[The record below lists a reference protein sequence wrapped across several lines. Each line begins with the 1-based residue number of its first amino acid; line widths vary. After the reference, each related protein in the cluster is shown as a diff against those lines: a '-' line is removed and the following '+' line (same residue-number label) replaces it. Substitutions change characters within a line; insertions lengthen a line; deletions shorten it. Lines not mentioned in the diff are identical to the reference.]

1 MNRPKDT
8 VLYML
13 LPLTL
18 TAATA
23 LTIFAVIAFR
33 MEANTEGFVFSFFS
47 LSAWIALVSEFFLLY
62 DSIIDKWLSK
72 DRSVMAATWFLLS
85 LLLSFILTPDKHLD
99 WSTAIVMLSL
109 FAVIFLLPY
118 MVCMVYGRQISS
130 FLLRL
135 WNERVMKRKKGME
148 ETVSKT
154 EEAQTITP
162 SSTPKSMSQEEE
174 AAYYE
179 KMVAGIPS
187 DIKAQFPQPLQSEDA
202 LFLMLLLRE
211 GGFLDNE
218 LRPAIMKEDG
228 EINQTLY
235 AYIADAVCTAL
246 NIRQGKWKIFEKLWP
261 INNGTQ
267 TVSRYKQETRDSSTQ
282 HQKKI
287 ARLLRK
293 ATRLRPALD
302 TYDLHYFK
310 GH

>member
-8 VLYML
+8 FLIML

-18 TAATA
+18 TAAIA
-23 LTIFAVIAFR
+23 LTMFAVIAFR

-47 LSAWIALVSEFFLLY
+47 LFAWIALVSEFFLLY
-62 DSIIDKWLSK
+62 DSIIDRWISK
-72 DRSVMAATWFLLS
+72 DRSVIAATWFLLS

-118 MVCMVYGRQISS
+118 MVCMVYGRHISS

-135 WNERVMKRKKGME
+135 WNDKLKKKDRE
-148 ETVSKT
+148 SAISKT
-154 EEAQTITP
+154 EVTQAVIP
-162 SSTPKSMSQEEE
+162 PPAPKSMSQEEE
-174 AAYYE
+174 IAYYE
-179 KMVAGIPS
+179 KMVASIPS
-187 DIKAQFPQPLQSEDA
+187 GVKDQLPQTLQSEDA
-202 LFLMLLLRE
+202 MFLMLLLQE

-218 LRPAIMKEDG
+218 LKPAIRKEDG

-267 TVSRYKQETRDSSTQ
+267 TVSRYKQETKDASTQ
-282 HQKKI
+282 YQKQI

-293 ATRLRPALD
+293 ATRIRPGLD
-302 TYDLHYFK
+302 TYDLQYFK
-310 GH
+310 RH

>member
-302 TYDLHYFK
+302 TYGLQYFK

>member
-8 VLYML
+8 FLIML

-18 TAATA
+18 TAAIA
-23 LTIFAVIAFR
+23 LTMFAVIAFR

-118 MVCMVYGRQISS
+118 MVCMVYGKQISS

-179 KMVAGIPS
+179 KMVASIPS
-187 DIKAQFPQPLQSEDA
+187 CVKDQLSQTLQSVDA
-202 LFLMLLLRE
+202 LFLLLLFQE

-218 LRPAIMKEDG
+218 LKPAIRKEDG

-261 INNGTQ
+261 INNGAQ
-267 TVSRYKQETRDSSTQ
+267 TVSRYKQETKDASTQ
-282 HQKKI
+282 YQKQI

-293 ATRLRPALD
+293 ATRIRPGLD
-302 TYDLHYFK
+302 TYDLQYFK

>member
-267 TVSRYKQETRDSSTQ
+267 TVSRYKQETKDASTQ
-282 HQKKI
+282 YQKQI
-287 ARLLRK
+287 ARMLRK
-293 ATRLRPALD
+293 ATRIRPGLD
-302 TYDLHYFK
+302 TYDLQYFK

>member
-118 MVCMVYGRQISS
+118 MVCMVYGRQVSS
-130 FLLRL
+130 FLLTL
-135 WNERVMKRKKGME
+135 WNERVMKKKRME

-154 EEAQTITP
+154 EEAQLITP
-162 SSTPKSMSQEEE
+162 SSAPKSMSQEEE
-174 AAYYE
+174 AEYYE

-187 DIKAQFPQPLQSEDA
+187 DIKTQFPQPLQSEDA

-267 TVSRYKQETRDSSTQ
+267 TVSRYKQETKDASTQ
-282 HQKKI
+282 YQKQI
-287 ARLLRK
+287 ARMLRK
-293 ATRLRPALD
+293 ATRIRPGLD
-302 TYDLHYFK
+302 TYDLQYFK

>member
-202 LFLMLLLRE
+202 LFSCSFFVRAASL
-211 GGFLDNE
+211 
-218 LRPAIMKEDG
+218 
-228 EINQTLY
+228 T
-235 AYIADAVCTAL
+235 T
-246 NIRQGKWKIFEKLWP
+246 
-261 INNGTQ
+261 
-267 TVSRYKQETRDSSTQ
+267 S
-282 HQKKI
+282 
-287 ARLLRK
+287 
-293 ATRLRPALD
+293 
-302 TYDLHYFK
+302 
-310 GH
+310 

>member
-1 MNRPKDT
+1 MNHPKDT
-8 VLYML
+8 VLIML

-118 MVCMVYGRQISS
+118 MVCMVYGRQVSF
-130 FLLRL
+130 FLLTL
-135 WNERVMKRKKGME
+135 WNERVMKKKRME

-154 EEAQTITP
+154 EEAQLITP
-162 SSTPKSMSQEEE
+162 SSAPKSMSQEEE
-174 AAYYE
+174 AEYYE

-187 DIKAQFPQPLQSEDA
+187 DIKTQFPQPLQSEDA

-261 INNGTQ
+261 VNNGAQ
-267 TVSRYKQETRDSSTQ
+267 TVSRYKQETKDASTQ
-282 HQKKI
+282 YQKQI

-302 TYDLHYFK
+302 TYDLQYFK

>member
-8 VLYML
+8 FLIML

-18 TAATA
+18 TTAIA
-23 LTIFAVIAFR
+23 LTMFAVIAFR

-47 LSAWIALVSEFFLLY
+47 LFAWIALVSEFFLLY

-72 DRSVMAATWFLLS
+72 DRSVIAATWFLLS
-85 LLLSFILTPDKHLD
+85 LLLSFMLTPDKHLD

-118 MVCMVYGRQISS
+118 MVCMVYGRHISS

-135 WNERVMKRKKGME
+135 WNDKLKKKDRESAM
-148 ETVSKT
+148 SKT
-154 EEAQTITP
+154 EETQAVIP
-162 SSTPKSMSQEEE
+162 PPAPKSMSQEEE
-174 AAYYE
+174 IAYYE
-179 KMVAGIPS
+179 KIVASIPS
-187 DIKAQFPQPLQSEDA
+187 GVKEQLPQTLQSKDA
-202 LFLMLLLRE
+202 LFLLLLLQE

-218 LRPAIMKEDG
+218 LKPAIRKEDG

-267 TVSRYKQETRDSSTQ
+267 TVSRYKQETKDASTQ
-282 HQKKI
+282 YQKQI
-287 ARLLRK
+287 ARMLRK
-293 ATRLRPALD
+293 ATRIRPGLD
-302 TYDLHYFK
+302 TYDLQYFK

>member
-302 TYDLHYFK
+302 TYVLQYFK

>member
-118 MVCMVYGRQISS
+118 MVCMGYGRQISS

-135 WNERVMKRKKGME
+135 WNERVMKRKKAME

-302 TYDLHYFK
+302 TYDLQYFK

>member
-267 TVSRYKQETRDSSTQ
+267 TVSRYKQETKDASTQ
-282 HQKKI
+282 YQKQI

-293 ATRLRPALD
+293 ATRIRPGLD
-302 TYDLHYFK
+302 TYDLQYFK

>member
-267 TVSRYKQETRDSSTQ
+267 TVSRYKQETKDASTPVSYTTLTLQ
-282 HQKKI
+282 TN
-287 ARLLRK
+287 REV
-293 ATRLRPALD
+293 
-302 TYDLHYFK
+302 
-310 GH
+310 

>member
-13 LPLTL
+13 LPLTV

-218 LRPAIMKEDG
+218 LKPAIRKEDG

-267 TVSRYKQETRDSSTQ
+267 TVSRYKQETKDASTQ
-282 HQKKI
+282 YQKQI
-287 ARLLRK
+287 ARMLRK
-293 ATRLRPALD
+293 ATRIRPGLD
-302 TYDLHYFK
+302 TYDLQYFK

>member
-293 ATRLRPALD
+293 AIRLRPALD
-302 TYDLHYFK
+302 TYDLQYFK

>member
-47 LSAWIALVSEFFLLY
+47 LSSWIALVSEFFLLY

-118 MVCMVYGRQISS
+118 MVCMVYGRQVSS
-130 FLLRL
+130 FLLTL
-135 WNERVMKRKKGME
+135 WNERVMKKKGIE
-148 ETVSKT
+148 EAVSKT
-154 EEAQTITP
+154 EEAQPIIP
-162 SSTPKSMSQEEE
+162 SSAPKSMSQEEE

-179 KMVAGIPS
+179 ELVAGIPS
-187 DIKAQFPQPLQSEDA
+187 DIKARFPQPLQSEDA

-211 GGFLDNE
+211 GGFLDDE

-246 NIRQGKWKIFEKLWP
+246 NIRQGKWKIFEKLWT

-302 TYDLHYFK
+302 TYDLQYFK

>member
-1 MNRPKDT
+1 MNRPKAT
-8 VLYML
+8 FLIML
-13 LPLTL
+13 LPQTL
-18 TAATA
+18 TAAIA
-23 LTIFAVIAFR
+23 LTMFAVIAFR

-47 LSAWIALVSEFFLLY
+47 LFAWIALVSEFFLLY

-72 DRSVMAATWFLLS
+72 DRSVIAATWFLLS
-85 LLLSFILTPDKHLD
+85 LLLSFMLTPDKHLD

-282 HQKKI
+282 HQKRI

-293 ATRLRPALD
+293 AIRLRPALD
-302 TYDLHYFK
+302 TYDLQYFK

>member
-85 LLLSFILTPDKHLD
+85 LLLSFILTTDKHLD

-302 TYDLHYFK
+302 TYYLQYFK

>member
-8 VLYML
+8 FLIML
-13 LPLTL
+13 LPQTL
-18 TAATA
+18 TAAIA
-23 LTIFAVIAFR
+23 LTMFAVIAFR

-47 LSAWIALVSEFFLLY
+47 LFAWIALVSEFFLLY

-72 DRSVMAATWFLLS
+72 DRSVIAATWFLLS

-267 TVSRYKQETRDSSTQ
+267 TVSRYKQETKDASTQ
-282 HQKKI
+282 YQKQI

-293 ATRLRPALD
+293 ATRLRPGLD
-302 TYDLHYFK
+302 TYDLQYFK